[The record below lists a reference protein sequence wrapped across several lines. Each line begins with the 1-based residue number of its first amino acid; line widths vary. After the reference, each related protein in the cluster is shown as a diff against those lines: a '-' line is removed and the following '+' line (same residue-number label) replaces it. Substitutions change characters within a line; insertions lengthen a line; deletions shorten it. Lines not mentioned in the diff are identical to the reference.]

1 MPTDPHERV
10 YADLVGGLLDS
21 RDDPATERFDA
32 EIARAVDRGELD
44 PDLARRLKFWQRSSL
59 RALTDHTRTVLPTV
73 LGVLAAARRDAHRDA
88 DEMGATLAEAQPE
101 SAAQPE
107 PPARPEPPAPAVT
120 EQEPAPEPAAQSEPE
135 PTPEPTPAPEPAPS
149 GTVVDLRDTPEPAS
163 TLLRPRPTSLEA
175 RRRLIV
181 AGLMTAPTARPEQP

>member
-32 EIARAVDRGELD
+32 ELARAVDRGELD
-44 PDLARRLKFWQRSSL
+44 PDLARRLRFWQRSSL

-88 DEMGATLAEAQPE
+88 DELGATLAEAQPE
-101 SAAQPE
+101 SAAPTAASE
-107 PPARPEPPAPAVT
+107 PAAPPVT
-120 EQEPAPEPAAQSEPE
+120 EPGPEPAAK
-135 PTPEPTPAPEPAPS
+135 PTPEPTPAPEPAPG

>member
-1 MPTDPHERV
+1 MSTDPHERV

-32 EIARAVDRGELD
+32 ELARAVDRGELD
-44 PDLARRLKFWQRSSL
+44 PDLARRLRFWQRASL

-88 DEMGATLAEAQPE
+88 DELGASLAQ
-101 SAAQPE
+101 
-107 PPARPEPPAPAVT
+107 ARPEPAAEAERKSAEDPIAGPT
-120 EQEPAPEPAAQSEPE
+120 EQPEQPEQPEPAPEPAPV
-135 PTPEPTPAPEPAPS
+135 PAPQPS

>member
-32 EIARAVDRGELD
+32 ELARAVDRGELD
-44 PDLARRLKFWQRSSL
+44 PDLARRLRFWQRSSL

-88 DEMGATLAEAQPE
+88 DELGATLAEAQPG
-101 SAAQPE
+101 SAAPT
-107 PPARPEPPAPAVT
+107 A
-120 EQEPAPEPAAQSEPE
+120 APEPAAPPVTEPEPEPAAHSEPE
-135 PTPEPTPAPEPAPS
+135 PPPETTPEPTPEPAPS

>member
-32 EIARAVDRGELD
+32 ELARAVDRGELD
-44 PDLARRLKFWQRSSL
+44 PDLARRLKFWQRASL

-88 DEMGATLAEAQPE
+88 DELGATLAEAQPE
-101 SAAQPE
+101 SAA
-107 PPARPEPPAPAVT
+107 PPVT
-120 EQEPAPEPAAQSEPE
+120 EPAPEPAAQSEPE
-135 PTPEPTPAPEPAPS
+135 PAPEPTPEPEPAPS

>member
-32 EIARAVDRGELD
+32 ELARAVDRGELD

-88 DEMGATLAEAQPE
+88 DELGATLAEAQPE
-101 SAAQPE
+101 SAAPTAAPE
-107 PPARPEPPAPAVT
+107 PAAPPAALKPAA
-120 EQEPAPEPAAQSEPE
+120 QPAPEPAPE
-135 PTPEPTPAPEPAPS
+135 PTPEPEPAPS
-149 GTVVDLRDTPEPAS
+149 ATVVDLRDTPEPAS

>member
-32 EIARAVDRGELD
+32 ELARAVDRGELD
-44 PDLARRLKFWQRSSL
+44 PDLARRLRFWQRASL

-88 DEMGATLAEAQPE
+88 DELGATLAEAQPE
-101 SAAQPE
+101 SAAPIAAPE
-107 PPARPEPPAPAVT
+107 PAAPPA
-120 EQEPAPEPAAQSEPE
+120 EPKPAAQSEPE
-135 PTPEPTPAPEPAPS
+135 PEPEPVSQSAPQPVPS
-149 GTVVDLRDTPEPAS
+149 STVVDLRDTPEPAS